1 MKKTIALFLCVVL
14 LIAASTPVSAA
25 ECNSI
30 TELNESYTIV
40 LDDGTVITNEV
51 IISSQSRSSTKTATR
66 RATVTRD
73 DVLVAV
79 IAFQATFRYDGT
91 TVSVVSKSV
100 TQTDTYDGW
109 EYVQNS
115 FTSSGGT
122 VTLNAKL
129 TKWFIFNTPFS
140 MTLSCDKDGNI
151 SYT

>member
-1 MKKTIALFLCVVL
+1 MKRVMAMFLCLVL
-14 LIAASTPVSAA
+14 VSAFAFPVSAA
-25 ECNSI
+25 ENEEVVHSEEFILENGLRVIDTI
-30 TELNESYTIV
+30 TVYSNA
-40 LDDGTVITNEV
+40 
-51 IISSQSRSSTKTATR
+51 RSST
-66 RATVTRD
+66 VTSSRYRNIYD
-73 DVLVAV
+73 GDTLVAY
-79 IAFQATFRYDGT
+79 IRFEAAFRYDGN
-91 TVSVVSKSV
+91 TVSVVSKTV
-100 TQTDTYDGW
+100 TNTDTYDGW